1 MGVWSRTRELIRREL
16 ARPVPPEVG
25 VRHVLGGLVLFF
37 FLVEVLTGILLMVY
51 YHPTTEEAHGSIQYI
66 LSTARLGWLVRSLH
80 RWGADLLILAL
91 GLHVLRVFWDGA
103 YRERELGW
111 AIGAALLLLVLG
123 FGFTG
128 MLLPWDQQAFWT
140 TEAARRA
147 IERVPL
153 VGKPFLDFL
162 WGGVELGEGALLR
175 FYVFHVGLFPWITM
189 FFIVAHL
196 YFAARQ
202 GLYAPALQPRRRERS
217 AAAPI
222 VKGTKE
228 VAGDADEAV

>member
-1 MGVWSRTRELIRREL
+1 MGVWSRTRELMRREL
-16 ARPVPPEVG
+16 VRPVPQTVG
-25 VRHVLGGLVLFF
+25 VRHILGGMVLFF

-66 LSTARLGWLVRSLH
+66 LSTARFGWLVLGLH

-91 GLHVLRVFWDGA
+91 GLHLLRVFWDGA
-103 YRERELGW
+103 YRERELNW
-111 AIGAALLLLVLG
+111 AIGVALLLLALG

-147 IERVPL
+147 IEGVPL
-153 VGKPFLDFL
+153 IGKPFLAFL

-175 FYVFHVGLFPWITM
+175 FYVFHVGLFPWITV
-189 FFIVAHL
+189 FFITAHL
-196 YFAARQ
+196 YFVVRQ
-202 GLYAPALQPRRRERS
+202 GLYAPAPSPTARERE
-217 AAAPI
+217 I
-222 VKGTKE
+222 TQE
-228 VAGDADEAV
+228 VSEHADKAS